1 MLEVIQAGALC
12 SVQDLGR
19 HGLRHLGIGQGG
31 ALDPLALQIA
41 NRLVGNPAGAA
52 GLEIP
57 LGPLELRFGRG
68 GCLALTGADF
78 GATLDGLPVWPGW
91 RTPVRAGQRLHLVAA
106 RYGLRAYL
114 AVDGG
119 IDVPVVLGARGTDLG
134 AGFGGLQGRALRVGD
149 RLPQGPPAPHWPRR
163 GVKLP
168 DWSPLLRA
176 LPGPDCPAFD
186 TDAQQRFWGEAW
198 QVSADSDRVGC
209 RLGGDA
215 LHGERPADLPST
227 AVLPGVVQV
236 PPNGLP
242 IVLLADAPT
251 TGGYPCLAVV
261 IEADLWLLAQAR
273 PGARLGFVR
282 CEPAQAAAARD
293 AQARY
298 LRQLEWGLYGR

>member
-1 MLEVIQAGALC
+1 MLEVIQAGTLC

-19 HGLRHLGIGQGG
+19 PGLRHLGIGPGG
-31 ALDPLALQIA
+31 ALDALALMVA
-41 NRLVGNPAGAA
+41 NRLVGNRLGAA

-57 LGPLELRFGRG
+57 LGPLELRFGRDG
-68 GCLALTGADF
+68 SLALAGADF
-78 GATLDGLPVWPGW
+78 DATLDGMPVWPGW
-91 RTPVRAGQRLHLVAA
+91 RTPVHAGQRLHLAAA
-106 RYGLRAYL
+106 RFGQRAYL

-119 IDVPVVLGARGTDLG
+119 IDVPLVLGARGTDLG

-149 RLPQGPPAPHWPRR
+149 RLPQGRPNPHWPRR

-176 LPGPDCPAFD
+176 LPGPDYPAFAAN
-186 TDAQQRFWGEAW
+186 AQRRFWGEAW
-198 QVSADSDRVGC
+198 QVSADSDRVGY
-209 RLGGDA
+209 RLLGNT
-215 LHGERPADLPST
+215 LHCELEHELPSH

-236 PPNGLP
+236 PPSGQP

-282 CEPAQAAAARD
+282 CGLAEAAAARD